1 MENFNGTKNVEIHYD
16 SDFVMLK
23 TSDEKDIYDYDEVGR
38 ETAIANAKLNQLS
51 YPMLKLLDSINERLA
66 NLLNDEDLTSEKLRD
81 ASESLLPNIQSECS
95 KLILSIN
102 D

>member
-1 MENFNGTKNVEIHYD
+1 MEYFEGTKNIEIHYE
-16 SDFVMLK
+16 SDFVTLR
-23 TSDEKDIYDYDEVGR
+23 T
-38 ETAIANAKLNQLS
+38 
-51 YPMLKLLDSINERLA
+51 
-66 NLLNDEDLTSEKLRD
+66 NDEDLTDEKLRE